1 MRERLTEQVGTQ
13 LYMSP
18 EQLAQRPYNHRVD
31 IFSLGLILLELLV
44 PFATQVTELRKFFLI
59 CLRKRCKTVL
69 KVIGRAHRLLR
80 DLCGRQCFRI
90 WIRIR

>member
-18 EQLAQRPYNHRVD
+18 EQLDQRPYNHSVD

-44 PFATQVTELRKFFLI
+44 PFSTQV
-59 CLRKRCKTVL
+59 
-69 KVIGRAHRLLR
+69 
-80 DLCGRQCFRI
+80 
-90 WIRIR
+90 

>member
-1 MRERLTEQVGTQ
+1 VEGSEMRERLTEQVGTQ

-44 PFATQVTELRKFFLI
+44 PFSTQVTYRVVCVPCQLVYVFF
-59 CLRKRCKTVL
+59 
-69 KVIGRAHRLLR
+69 
-80 DLCGRQCFRI
+80 DS
-90 WIRIR
+90 W